1 MIFAG
6 NFRMKHLLLSLLLL
20 PFALTAA
27 INPASLVSVA
37 TEQLKLREVSRII
50 QLIKEGKD
58 EVRRVTIVAEVLEV
72 RRGPD
77 YLRGQTIVIDYTV
90 NLGARE
96 RAANEHRKRQGTMT
110 GPQFMSEPEPPGL
123 DENGRFWANLAPAGG
138 RLGNVNRHAGAVVG
152 IGDYK
157 YTGKVFV
164 PVAGQYSFQAFW

>member
-6 NFRMKHLLLSLLLL
+6 YFRMKKLLLSLFLL
-20 PFALTAA
+20 PLALTAA
-27 INPASLVSVA
+27 INPASFASVA
-37 TEQLKLREVSRII
+37 TEQLKLREISRII
-50 QLIKEGKD
+50 HHNKAGDD
-58 EVRRVTIVAEVLEV
+58 EHRRVTIVAEVVEV

-96 RAANEHRKRQGTMT
+96 RAGKEHSKRQGTMV
-110 GPQFMSEPEPPGL
+110 GPQFMSEPEPQSL
-123 DENGRFWANLAPAGG
+123 DETGTFWANLAPAGG

-164 PVAGQYSFQAFW
+164 PVAGQYSFQAIW